1 MIPLA
6 KANLETLIKQIKDL
20 RFVDNLYPEINS
32 VLEKFLRYLIGKMH
46 YRQEYHISHLEDHL
60 CSFYGEMRDPILNG
74 ENTTEIGLATELPA
88 NLDSVLAL
96 PEYPKVPKDS
106 YPCYLPKSRV
116 IPPSMM
122 KGDKRVLKIT
132 VIKNLVQG
140 IAFDIT
146 SSYSPFRNMKLIE
159 VFHDSICTYIYR
171 TVDDCHAIAGGRP
184 LTGEMYREI
193 TAMVADKV

>member
-1 MIPLA
+1 
-6 KANLETLIKQIKDL
+6 
-20 RFVDNLYPEINS
+20 
-32 VLEKFLRYLIGKMH
+32 
-46 YRQEYHISHLEDHL
+46 
-60 CSFYGEMRDPILNG
+60 
-74 ENTTEIGLATELPA
+74 
-88 NLDSVLAL
+88 
-96 PEYPKVPKDS
+96 
-106 YPCYLPKSRV
+106 
-116 IPPSMM
+116 MM